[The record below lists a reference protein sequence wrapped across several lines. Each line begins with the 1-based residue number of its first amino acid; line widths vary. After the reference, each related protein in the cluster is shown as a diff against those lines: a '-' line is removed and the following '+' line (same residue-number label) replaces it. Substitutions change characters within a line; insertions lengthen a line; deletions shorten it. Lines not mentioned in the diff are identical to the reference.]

1 MSNNCIMVQLY
12 SLPVQV
18 LFCNCVSV
26 RSCGQILNN
35 FSGGVWCVTTDKI
48 LSGDSGHDADPEI
61 YLMEF
66 LPLR

>member
-35 FSGGVWCVTTDKI
+35 FSGGV
-48 LSGDSGHDADPEI
+48 
-61 YLMEF
+61 
-66 LPLR
+66 